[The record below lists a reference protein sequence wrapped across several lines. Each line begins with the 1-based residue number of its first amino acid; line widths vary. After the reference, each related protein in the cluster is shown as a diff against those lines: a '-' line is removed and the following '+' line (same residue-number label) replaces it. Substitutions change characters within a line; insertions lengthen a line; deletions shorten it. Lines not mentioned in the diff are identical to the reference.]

1 MENKK
6 FEFTEETKTTLRGV
20 TVKGIVALRDFGD
33 VKAGDKGGFLEKEE
47 NLSHDND
54 CWVCDEARVYG
65 EARVY
70 DEARVYGEAQV
81 YDEARVYDEAQVYGV
96 AQVYGE
102 ARVFGEAREF
112 GVAQVY
118 GVARVFGEAQVYGVA
133 QVFGEARVYGE
144 AWVCGEARVY
154 GEAQVCDKARA
165 TTVVKTFGNGFDY
178 RITVTDKHI
187 KIGCQQHLKSEWLN
201 FQEGEIIEMDGKRAL
216 EFWGMF
222 KPLAKQLGLF
232 EEI

>member
-6 FEFTEETKTTLRGV
+6 FEFTEETKTTSRGV
-20 TVKGIVALRDFGD
+20 TVKRIVALRDFGD
-33 VKAGDKGGFLEKEE
+33 VKVGDKGGFLEKEE

-54 CWVCDEARVYG
+54 CWV
-65 EARVY
+65 Y
-70 DEARVYGEAQV
+70 DE
-81 YDEARVYDEAQVYGV
+81 

-102 ARVFGEAREF
+102 ARV
-112 GVAQVY
+112 
-118 GVARVFGEAQVYGVA
+118 
-133 QVFGEARVYGE
+133 
-144 AWVCGEARVY
+144 
-154 GEAQVCDKARA
+154 

-187 KIGCQQHLKSEWLN
+187 KIGCQQHLKSEWYN

-216 EFWGMF
+216 KFWRIF
-222 KPLAKQLGLF
+222 KPLAEQLGLF

>member
-6 FEFTEETKTTLRGV
+6 FEFTEETKTTSRGV
-20 TVKGIVALRDFGD
+20 TVKRIVALRDFGD
-33 VKAGDKGGFLEKEE
+33 VKVGDKGGFLEKEE

-54 CWVCDEARVYG
+54 CWVYG

-81 YDEARVYDEAQVYGV
+81 CDEARV
-96 AQVYGE
+96 
-102 ARVFGEAREF
+102 
-112 GVAQVY
+112 
-118 GVARVFGEAQVYGVA
+118 
-133 QVFGEARVYGE
+133 
-144 AWVCGEARVY
+144 CGE
-154 GEAQVCDKARA
+154 ARA

-187 KIGCQQHLKSEWLN
+187 KIGCQQNLKSEWLN

>member
-6 FEFTEETKTTLRGV
+6 FEFTEETKTTSRGV
-20 TVKGIVALRDFGD
+20 TVKRIVALRDFGD
-33 VKAGDKGGFLEKEE
+33 VKVGDKGGFLEKEE

-54 CWVCDEARVYG
+54 CWVCDK
-65 EARVY
+65 
-70 DEARVYGEAQV
+70 
-81 YDEARVYDEAQVYGV
+81 

-102 ARVFGEAREF
+102 ARVFGEAL
-112 GVAQVY
+112 
-118 GVARVFGEAQVYGVA
+118 
-133 QVFGEARVYGE
+133 
-144 AWVCGEARVY
+144 
-154 GEAQVCDKARA
+154 A

>member
-6 FEFTEETKTTLRGV
+6 FEFTEETKTTSRGV
-20 TVKGIVALRDFGD
+20 TVKRIVALRDFGD
-33 VKAGDKGGFLEKEE
+33 VKVGDKGGFLEKEE

-54 CWVCDEARVYG
+54 CWVYDEAQVYG

-70 DEARVYGEAQV
+70 DEARVYGEA
-81 YDEARVYDEAQVYGV
+81 RV
-96 AQVYGE
+96 
-102 ARVFGEAREF
+102 
-112 GVAQVY
+112 
-118 GVARVFGEAQVYGVA
+118 
-133 QVFGEARVYGE
+133 
-144 AWVCGEARVY
+144 
-154 GEAQVCDKARA
+154 

-187 KIGCQQHLKSEWLN
+187 KIGCQQHLKSEWYN

-216 EFWGMF
+216 KFWRIF
-222 KPLAKQLGLF
+222 KPLAEQLGLF

>member
-6 FEFTEETKTTLRGV
+6 FGFTEETKTTPWGT
-20 TVKGIVALRDFGD
+20 TVKRIVALRDFGD

-47 NLSHDND
+47 NLSHNND
-54 CWVCDEARVYG
+54 CWVYGEARVYG
-65 EARVY
+65 EAW
-70 DEARVYGEAQV
+70 VYGEARV
-81 YDEARVYDEAQVYGV
+81 FGEAWVFGEAQVCGE

-102 ARVFGEAREF
+102 ARVFGEA
-112 GVAQVY
+112 QVY
-118 GVARVFGEAQVYGVA
+118 GEARVFGEAW
-133 QVFGEARVYGE
+133 VFG
-144 AWVCGEARVY
+144 
-154 GEAQVCDKARA
+154 KARA

-187 KIGCQQHLKSEWLN
+187 KIGCQQYLKSEWLN

>member
-6 FEFTEETKTTLRGV
+6 FEFTEETKTTSRGV
-20 TVKGIVALRDFGD
+20 TVKRIVALRDFGD
-33 VKAGDKGGFLEKEE
+33 VKVGDKGGFLEKEE

-54 CWVCDEARVYG
+54 CWVYDEAQVYG

-70 DEARVYGEAQV
+70 DEARVYGEA
-81 YDEARVYDEAQVYGV
+81 RVYDEAQVYG
-96 AQVYGE
+96 
-102 ARVFGEAREF
+102 
-112 GVAQVY
+112 
-118 GVARVFGEAQVYGVA
+118 EAQVYD
-133 QVFGEARVYGE
+133 EARVYGE
-144 AWVCGEARVY
+144 ARV
-154 GEAQVCDKARA
+154 

-187 KIGCQQHLKSEWLN
+187 KIGCQQHLKSEWYN

-216 EFWGMF
+216 KFWRIF
-222 KPLAKQLGLF
+222 KPLAEQLGLF